1 MKLTFKILSLVLFV
15 SCSKTSESNLPFLPP
30 TNGNWVSVQTFG
42 GSLED
47 IAYGIKTTED
57 GGFVIIGNTL
67 STDGD
72 FNTKT
77 RSGSDIF
84 LMKFDPTFQLEW
96 TETYGGSED
105 DRGHDVVQ
113 LTDGGFAII
122 GYSMSDDGDASENKG
137 QHDNWLLR
145 TDSKGKLLWE
155 KSFGF
160 LGHDHAYNIIT
171 TSDGGLFFNGFLD
184 VTASNG
190 EGQDG
195 KQYSKSSRHGVGEFW
210 CHKLDI
216 NGNLQWRRYFGGT
229 SNDRSYDAIE
239 THNGDFVLVGATESQ
254 DVDISKPR
262 GSYDF
267 WVIKINAT
275 GDLIWERSIGGSD
288 YDSASSIIETLSG
301 EYLIAGQSYSQDID
315 VLNPQGSSD
324 ILLAWISQEGVLRKT
339 KNLGHQGFE
348 TVNQIVQR
356 SDGTLLAIGHSTS
369 SFISQDQENQLN
381 NDVLLV
387 HTLPNG
393 SEISSYTLSGEGLNI
408 GESLT
413 TSADGK
419 IIVVGST
426 ESTSGDFSNS
436 NGDKDLF
443 IAVWN

>member
-47 IAYGIKTTED
+47 IAHGIKTTED

-254 DVDISKPR
+254 DVDILNPR
-262 GSYDF
+262 GSYDI
-267 WVIKINAT
+267 WVIKIDAKGN
-275 GDLIWERSIGGSD
+275 LLWEKSIGGSG
-288 YDSASSIIETLSG
+288 YDKGNAVIETPNGS
-301 EYLIAGQSYSQDID
+301 YLVVGQSFSSDGDIKAAA
-315 VLNPQGSSD
+315 GSSD
-324 ILLAWISQEGVLRKT
+324 IVLATLSATGQLLALKT
-339 KNLGHQGFE
+339 FGGAGFE
-348 TVNQIVQR
+348 TALALEQR
-356 SDGTLLAIGHSTS
+356 TDGTLIIIGNKSPQRNISTDV
-369 SFISQDQENQLN
+369 ILD
-381 NDVLLV
+381 NDVALYY
-387 HTLPNG
+387 TLPNG
-393 SEISSYTLSGEGLNI
+393 SLIN
-408 GESLT
+408 T
-413 TSADGK
+413 TSLAGPGLDEGNDLILTREGK
-419 IIVVGST
+419 VIVVGST
-426 ESTSGDFSNS
+426 ESNAGDFAYTR
-436 NGDKDLF
+436 GEKDIF
-443 IAVWN
+443 VAFWH